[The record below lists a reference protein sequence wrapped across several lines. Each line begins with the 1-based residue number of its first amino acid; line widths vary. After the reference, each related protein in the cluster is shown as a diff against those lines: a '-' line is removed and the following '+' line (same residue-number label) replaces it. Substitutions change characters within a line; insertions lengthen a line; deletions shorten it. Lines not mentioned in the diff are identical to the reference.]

1 MDGKL
6 CIVTGATDGIG
17 RVTARVLAERGAEVV
32 LVGRTADK
40 GAEVCEAIRR
50 SSRNGRVRF
59 EQADLSSQAE
69 IRALVERLTA
79 GSAAIDVLV
88 NNVGAVFT
96 DRRES
101 VDGIEMTF
109 ALNHLGYFLL
119 TGLLLERLQANGGG
133 RIVNVASEAHRGARM
148 DLEDPQG
155 RKRYSGWRTYRRSK
169 LANILFTY
177 RLAALLVDRS
187 VTVNCLHPGFVASRF
202 GHNNGWLFVAALKA
216 AMRLSA
222 IDTEAGA
229 RTSVHLATS
238 ADVAGV
244 SGRYFDECRATA
256 SSPASHDEEV
266 GRRLWDMRRAGHRT
280 PCVTSVH
287 LATSGPDSS
296 GRVFTGRLF
305 RTEYLPRTDDRE
317 SLVAPPACKS
327 KLSR

>member
-17 RVTARVLAERGAEVV
+17 RVTARVLAGRGAEVV

-187 VTVNCLHPGFVASRF
+187 VAVNCLHPGFVASRF

-266 GRRLWDMRRAGHRT
+266 GRRLWDMSESLTGHR
-280 PCVTSVH
+280 
-287 LATSGPDSS
+287 
-296 GRVFTGRLF
+296 
-305 RTEYLPRTDDRE
+305 Y
-317 SLVAPPACKS
+317 
-327 KLSR
+327 

>member
-50 SSRNGRVRF
+50 SSRNCRVRF

-79 GSAAIDVLV
+79 GCAAIDVLV

-177 RLAALLVDRS
+177 RLAVLLVDRS
-187 VTVNCLHPGFVASRF
+187 VAVNCLHPGFVASRF

-266 GRRLWDMRRAGHRT
+266 GRRLWDMSESLTGHR
-280 PCVTSVH
+280 
-287 LATSGPDSS
+287 
-296 GRVFTGRLF
+296 
-305 RTEYLPRTDDRE
+305 Y
-317 SLVAPPACKS
+317 
-327 KLSR
+327 

>member
-96 DRRES
+96 DRCES

-119 TGLLLERLQANGGG
+119 TGLLLQCLQANGGG

-155 RKRYSGWRTYRRSK
+155 GKRYSGWRIYRRSK

-266 GRRLWDMRRAGHRT
+266 GRRLWDMSESLTGHR
-280 PCVTSVH
+280 
-287 LATSGPDSS
+287 
-296 GRVFTGRLF
+296 
-305 RTEYLPRTDDRE
+305 Y
-317 SLVAPPACKS
+317 
-327 KLSR
+327 

>member
-187 VTVNCLHPGFVASRF
+187 VAVNCLHPGFVASRF

-222 IDTEAGA
+222 IDTDAGA

-266 GRRLWDMRRAGHRT
+266 GRRLWDMSESLTGHR
-280 PCVTSVH
+280 
-287 LATSGPDSS
+287 
-296 GRVFTGRLF
+296 
-305 RTEYLPRTDDRE
+305 Y
-317 SLVAPPACKS
+317 
-327 KLSR
+327 

>member
-155 RKRYSGWRTYRRSK
+155 RKRCWRTYRRSK

-187 VTVNCLHPGFVASRF
+187 VHGRTVLHPGFVASRF

-266 GRRLWDMRRAGHRT
+266 GRRLWDMSESLTGHR
-280 PCVTSVH
+280 
-287 LATSGPDSS
+287 
-296 GRVFTGRLF
+296 
-305 RTEYLPRTDDRE
+305 Y
-317 SLVAPPACKS
+317 
-327 KLSR
+327 